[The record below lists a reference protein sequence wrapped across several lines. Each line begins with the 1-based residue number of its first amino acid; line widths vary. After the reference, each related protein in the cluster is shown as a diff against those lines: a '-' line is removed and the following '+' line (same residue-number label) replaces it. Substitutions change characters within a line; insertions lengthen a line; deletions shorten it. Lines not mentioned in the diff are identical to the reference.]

1 MGLLRQAALPLSFL
15 YTTEVPG
22 RGDVFEK
29 HAAIRAKP
37 KVTVPT
43 STTWGSDPS
52 DPNNA
57 KIEAAIRIA
66 AGKPGGEL
74 TKADLEKVTQLYLYN
89 NQLTFVKGLE
99 KLTQLTYLNIIN
111 NPDLTKAQVA
121 ELQKALPNCDISLLP
136 QQPH

>member
-1 MGLLRQAALPLSFL
+1 MGLLRQTALPLSFL
-15 YTTEVPG
+15 HPTGVPG
-22 RGDVFEK
+22 RSDVFEK

-43 STTWGSDPS
+43 STTWVSGPS

-74 TKADLEKVTQLYLYN
+74 TKADLEKVTQLYPYN
-89 NQLTFVKGLE
+89 NQLTSVKGLE
-99 KLTQLTYLNIIN
+99 KLTQLTTLVLIN
-111 NPDLTKAQVA
+111 NPALTKAQIA
-121 ELQKALPNCDISLLP
+121 ELQKALPKCRIFSNP
-136 QQPH
+136 QK